1 MKGRLLLGLVVLS
14 ALAPGIISCSGS
26 AEAPES
32 SSPPDTTPYTRPAVP
47 EDYAPGGKKA
57 IPPEVTVPQE
67 KKDGA
72 NKKSEE
78 KAKSDKSKTEE
89 K

>member
-1 MKGRLLLGLVVLS
+1 MKGHLLSLVVLLS
-14 ALAPGIISCSGS
+14 ALGPGVVSCSRG

-57 IPPEVTVPQE
+57 LPPEVSGPEE
-67 KKDGA
+67 KKDGV
-72 NKKSEE
+72 NKTDEKKKSE
-78 KAKSDKSKTEE
+78 KPKTEE